1 MDVSGVAAAATEM
14 TQAKTANAVQLTVLK
29 KAMDIQAQGAMQLIE
44 SASQVISNNPPN
56 LGNKVNSFA

>member
-1 MDVSGVAAAATEM
+1 MSSRS
-14 TQAKTANAVQLTVLK
+14 AKTANAVQLTVLK